1 MDAVI
6 LQGIEAGGHRG
17 SFLPVKGEPAL
28 GLMALIPQAKDA
40 LNIPV
45 IAAGGIFDRRG
56 VQAARCLGADGVQ
69 VGTPFLLCEESDA
82 SPAYQKPLPNQ
93 KEPTRG

>member
-56 VQAARCLGADGVQ
+56 VRRPMFGCGRRSSRNTV
-69 VGTPFLLCEESDA
+69 
-82 SPAYQKPLPNQ
+82 SPL
-93 KEPTRG
+93 

>member
-17 SFLPVKGEPAL
+17 SFLPVKGEPA
-28 GLMALIPQAKDA
+28 LMALIPQAKDA

-56 VQAARCLGADGVQ
+56 VQARCLGADGVQ
-69 VGTPFLLCEESDA
+69 VGTPFLLCEESSA
-82 SPAYQKPLPNQ
+82 SPAYQKRLPNQ